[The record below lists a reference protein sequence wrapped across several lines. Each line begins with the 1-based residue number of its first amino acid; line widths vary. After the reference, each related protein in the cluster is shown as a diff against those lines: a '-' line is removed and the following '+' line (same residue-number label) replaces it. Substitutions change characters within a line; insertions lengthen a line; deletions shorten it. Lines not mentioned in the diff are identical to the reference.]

1 MPAMRFPNDTQF
13 HLRMAT
19 LLVAALFFEHLA
31 ATRLHTWSAPQIGV
45 VAFVLGLVWVALTGF
60 HHSRAQA
67 NRLRVLEN
75 RVAELT
81 EQVDALT
88 DELRTRRSLPR

>member
-19 LLVAALFFEHLA
+19 LLVAALFLEHLA

-60 HHSRAQA
+60 QHSRAQA
-67 NRLRVLEN
+67 DRLRILED
-75 RVAELT
+75 RIGRLT
-81 EQVDALT
+81 EQVDVLT